1 MKARKPAV
9 GRVIVLCLAMLCALS
24 DGAFGAETTPE
35 GPLPKYGKMT
45 SKTKAVCV
53 EMDSLVTE
61 KGVEIIRA
69 VARMWGDAATN
80 RYAYR
85 YTYARTDGG
94 RTWTVE
100 MGVLLTAGAAA
111 RWKIA
116 DGEVVSAS
124 RLPKAADA
132 KVPLYARQIGPLAAV
147 FDGLHGYPLLARELV
162 LKPEPPPGHR
172 KDGLDWFRAQKAE
185 GGTAAFHRQF
195 GLDYGSVWLGF
206 SPKDGWVH
214 SVAFVSAGGEA
225 DRMGTVSKL
234 KRIDLRPA
242 LKGVFELPDKVKA
255 KLAEHERN
263 RRAPPN
269 RAEPD

>member
-1 MKARKPAV
+1 
-9 GRVIVLCLAMLCALS
+9 MLCAFC
-24 DGAFGAETTPE
+24 GGGFGAETTPE
-35 GPLPKYGKMT
+35 GPLAKYGKMT
-45 SKTKAVCV
+45 SKTKAVRV

-69 VARMWGDAATN
+69 VARMWGDAGTN

-85 YTYARTDGG
+85 YTYARTDGD
-94 RTWTVE
+94 RTSTVE
-100 MGVLLTAGAAA
+100 MGVLLTADTAA
-111 RWKIA
+111 RWKIV

-124 RLPKAADA
+124 SLPKAADA

-147 FDGLHGYPLLARELV
+147 FDGLYGYPLLARELL
-162 LKPEPPPGHR
+162 LKPELPPGHQ

-206 SPKDGWVH
+206 SPRDGWVH
-214 SVAFVSAGGEA
+214 SAAFVSAGGEA

-234 KRIDLRPA
+234 KRIDLKPG

-255 KLAEHERN
+255 KLAEHERS
-263 RRAPPN
+263 RGARPN
-269 RAEPD
+269 RAGQD